1 MHQKLFVREKKMAR
15 NFKMPHKLAVL
26 ATALVC
32 SSFANAQPVD
42 LNSQPY
48 SQQYY
53 TYGNA
58 NVYSLPILAQWYAL
72 QNPGVGTGPGNPYYL
87 PSSPGQIQDDIVIY
101 TGSNG
106 QKVITNPTGFD
117 NAYGAPSGSIPFA
130 SSGNTGSGPSGMTP
144 GAPATGITNNLSY
157 TWDADLAALKTFVGP
172 DGAPVFLFDNN
183 QTKSGN
189 AQDENLA
196 IWAKL
201 WVTDPNGNVVDLS
214 VDGIQYLY
222 LTNGGAP
229 YGYGGVPQGDPTTNY
244 GDKDTPD
251 MANPGTDYVESGGT
265 VCLAADLSV
274 QACDGTQAYTIDHNL
289 GTANAGYAAV
299 FPVLNDYLAA
309 LTDGTGYTLHL
320 QMSMGCDPAW
330 VAAGGDCTG
339 MSLNAGD
346 EQLYMTS
353 TQWTTTTNET
363 PEPQSLALVGL
374 ALLGLAGARMRS
386 KKH

>member
-1 MHQKLFVREKKMAR
+1 MAR
-15 NFKMPHKLAVL
+15 NFTKPHKLVAL
-26 ATALVC
+26 TAALVC
-32 SSFANAQPVD
+32 SSFASAQPVD
-42 LNSQPY
+42 LDTPPY
-48 SQQYY
+48 SQQYF

-72 QNPGVGTGPGNPYYL
+72 QNPGVGLQNGNPYYM
-87 PSSPGQIQDDIVIY
+87 PSSPGQIQQDVVIY

-106 QKVITNPTGFD
+106 TKVTTNPAGFD
-117 NAYGAPSGSIPFA
+117 NAYGAPSGSTPFA
-130 SSGNTGSGPSGMTP
+130 STGNSTTGPTGATP
-144 GAPATGITNNLSY
+144 PTPDATIANNLSY

-183 QTKSGN
+183 QTKSSGG
-189 AQDENLA
+189 ADENLA

-229 YGYGGVPQGDPTTNY
+229 YGMGGVPQGDPTANL
-244 GDKDTPD
+244 GDIETPE
-251 MANPGTDYVESGGT
+251 MAALGTDYVQSGGT
-265 VCLAADLSV
+265 VCLAADLSL

-289 GTANAGYAAV
+289 GTNDASYAAM
-299 FPVLNDYLAA
+299 FPVLNDYLDA
-309 LTDGTGYTLHL
+309 LADGTGYTLHL
-320 QMSMGCDPAW
+320 QMSMGCDPTWA
-330 VAAGGDCTG
+330 AAGGDCTG

-346 EQLYMTS
+346 EQLYLTS
-353 TQWTTTTNET
+353 TKLTTYNET

-374 ALLGLAGARMRS
+374 ALLGLAGARLRS
-386 KKH
+386 KKQ